1 MESHALDWP
10 QSLRQVL
17 DPNHGSEDTGKH
29 TPLSTDHDSVEHVT
43 VDHVNVHAAPSTY
56 TGNTASV
63 SPTRPRSASPSM
75 SAVASSDQNAIH
87 PREWTHA
94 DVVNFVEESLPIG
107 SNSSQQ
113 CLGTLIKYNMNGAA
127 FYGIVQ
133 DENAH
138 DMLRQDFGIVL
149 PMERIIIIT
158 GIQQHADRARTH
170 NESPSSKTQTERS
183 KGEET
188 IFSMR

>member
-75 SAVASSDQNAIH
+75 SAVASSDQNARFVR
-87 PREWTHA
+87 PCTNERE
-94 DVVNFVEESLPIG
+94 LG
-107 SNSSQQ
+107 K
-113 CLGTLIKYNMNGAA
+113 CLLDALDWP
-127 FYGIVQ
+127 Q
-133 DENAH
+133 S
-138 DMLRQDFGIVL
+138 LRQVLDPNHGSEDTGKLTPLSTDHDSVEHVTVVVLCIQSTFGFHV
-149 PMERIIIIT
+149 
-158 GIQQHADRARTH
+158 GHC
-170 NESPSSKTQTERS
+170 SPNCHL
-183 KGEET
+183 
-188 IFSMR
+188 I